1 MAQYIFVGCDLHDRN
16 LVLQCAV
23 DSEEPQRRSFHNTTA
38 GRKALIAWLQKL
50 KRSARATKVVFA
62 YEASGQGF
70 TLCDELTAAGIIC
83 HVVPPTRV
91 PRSPHDR
98 KNKNDPKDAL
108 RMLSLLRNHYLAGD
122 DLPSVWIPD
131 TETRDDRELTRG
143 RLDLT
148 KQLTSARAKVAT
160 LLKRYGIEKPDSVGT
175 TPWSKRHRRWMHG
188 LLKSCPKLGKWGAFR
203 LDSLLRQAEQIE
215 AELALFDAA
224 FKTLA
229 QKARYARAVPKLTAP
244 KGVSLTTAL
253 VFLTELGDP
262 TRFANRRKLAAYFG
276 LTPSKQDSGEA
287 TDRNGHITHQGSP
300 RVRHVLGQAAWAW
313 VRLNPSVKRD
323 YNRLVAK
330 NPKKRKIAVV
340 AMMRRLAIRLWHWA
354 VETYEPAAAH

>member
-23 DSEEPQRRSFHNTTA
+23 DTEDPQRRSFHNTTA
-38 GRKALIAWLQKL
+38 GRKALIAWLGRL
-50 KRSARATKVVFA
+50 KRSARATTVVFA

-70 TLCDELTAAGIIC
+70 TLSDELIAAGIVC
-83 HVVPPTRV
+83 HIIPPTRV

-98 KNKNDPKDAL
+98 KKKNDSKDAL

-122 DLPSVWIPD
+122 ELPSVWVPD
-131 TETRDDRELTRG
+131 METRDDRELTRG

-148 KQLTSARAKVAT
+148 KQLTAAKAKVRT
-160 LLKRYGIEKPDSVGT
+160 LLKRHGIEKPESVGKT
-175 TPWSKRHRRWMHG
+175 AWSKRHRRWMHA
-188 LLKSCPKLGKWGAFR
+188 LVKSSPQLGQWGAFR
-203 LDSLLRQAEQIE
+203 LESLLRQVDHIE
-215 AELALFDAA
+215 AEMALFDAA
-224 FKTLA
+224 IEALA
-229 QKARYARAVPKLTAP
+229 QTERYARAVAKLTAP
-244 KGVSLTTAL
+244 KGVSLMTAL

-262 TRFANRRKLAAYFG
+262 TRFANRRKLAAYLG
-276 LTPSKQDSGEA
+276 LVPSKHDSGE
-287 TDRNGHITHQGSP
+287 TTERHGHITHQGSA

-323 YNRLVAK
+323 YARLVAK

-354 VETYEPAAAH
+354 VETYVPAATR